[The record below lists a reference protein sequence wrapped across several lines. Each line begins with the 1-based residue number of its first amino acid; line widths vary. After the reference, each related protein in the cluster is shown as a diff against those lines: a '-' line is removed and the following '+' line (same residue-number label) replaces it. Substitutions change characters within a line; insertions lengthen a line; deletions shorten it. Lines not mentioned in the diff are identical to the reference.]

1 MNKNL
6 TTNTFITLLFSILF
20 FLGGCATT
28 KERSA
33 ENKSDNESLSASF
46 DYGDDPPAISRDKNL
61 QSSPVARAAPK
72 EYLPKEVTFT
82 EADFIDLWDRIRS
95 GYDLP
100 SVQSKHIAEY
110 EHWFSSRPEYIERL
124 VNRATPYLYHIV
136 VQVEQRNLPMEIAL
150 LPAIESAYKPHA
162 LSSAKAVGL
171 WQFIP
176 ATGRYYGLK
185 QNWWYDGRKDVYSS
199 TNAALNY
206 LEKLNRDFDGDWAL
220 ALASY
225 NAGEG
230 TVSRAIK
237 ANKRAGKP
245 TNYTALK
252 LRSETRRYVPKLIAF
267 SNIIKNPEKYGL
279 EIARVPN
286 QPYFSVIRL
295 SSQVELGVVAD
306 AANIPIEE
314 LEMLNPGIKRWATD
328 PKGPHHLLVPASAS
342 EVVADAI
349 AGIPQHKRVHWAH
362 YKVKKGDSLS
372 VIAKRHGIS
381 VASLKTTNKLRS
393 SRIKIDQD
401 LLIPQAR
408 NYRKTKAK
416 PLRITASSK
425 KSTYPGSVSSSSQQE
440 PKIISVQKGD
450 TLWSLSKRYK
460 VTLNEL
466 VEWNK
471 INTNDLLF
479 RGQKLKIWRY

>member
-1 MNKNL
+1 MKISLSSNIL
-6 TTNTFITLLFSILF
+6 ISLLITGLL

-28 KERSA
+28 KEKA
-33 ENKSDNESLSASF
+33 AKKETDSLSSHF
-46 DYGDDPPAISRDKNL
+46 DYGEESPA
-61 QSSPVARAAPK
+61 SSVATTENQRSIPLAQAAPT
-72 EYLPKEVTFT
+72 EYQPKEVNYSSS
-82 EADFIDLWDRIRS
+82 DFNDLWDRIRA

-100 SVQSKHIAEY
+100 SIQSKHVAEY
-110 EHWFSSRPEYIERL
+110 ERWFSSRPEYVDRL
-124 VNRATPYLYHIV
+124 VKRATPYLYHIT
-136 VQVEQRNLPMEIAL
+136 VQVEQRNMPMEIAL

-176 ATGRYYGLK
+176 ATGRHYGLK
-185 QNWWYDGRKDVYSS
+185 QNWWYDGRKDVYAS

-206 LEKLNRDFDGDWAL
+206 LEKLNKDFDGDWAL

-279 EIARVPN
+279 KIARLPN
-286 QPYFSVIRL
+286 EPYFSVVRL

-306 AANIPIEE
+306 AANIRIEE

-328 PKGPHHLLVPASAS
+328 PKGPHHLLVPANSSA
-342 EVVADAI
+342 VVADAI
-349 AGIPQHKRVHWAH
+349 AGIPQHQRVRWAH
-362 YKVKKGDSLS
+362 YRVKKGDTLS
-372 VIAKRHGIS
+372 VIAKRHGVTVS
-381 VASLKTTNKLRS
+381 SLKKTNNLRS
-393 SRIKIDQD
+393 SRIQIKQD
-401 LLIPQAR
+401 LLIPQNR
-408 NYRKTKAK
+408 NYRAAK
-416 PLRITASSK
+416 SKSYKKTASRKNSIHSGGTASK
-425 KSTYPGSVSSSSQQE
+425 QA

-450 TLWSLSKRYK
+450 TLWSLSRRYK

-466 VEWNK
+466 TKWNK
-471 INTNDLLF
+471 ISSSDLLF
-479 RGQKLKIWRY
+479 KGQKLKIWRY